1 MRVGEGPHLR
11 RVPSRGGGWFL
22 LIGLLVILTL
32 PAIAVAADP
41 PSSDRILAG
50 EVLSV
55 PEAEVREAEGEP
67 ELPHFIDAGWKGEPV
82 CEVLH
87 DTEAVRIARCSFP
100 PGVGHEKHFHRP
112 HFGYVLTGGTMRIED
127 ADGVETVETRAG
139 ATWTS
144 DETSVHQVVNV
155 GDTTTSYLIVESKE
169 P

>member
-11 RVPSRGGGWFL
+11 RVPSRGGGWFR
-22 LIGLLVILTL
+22 LIGLLAVLVVAV
-32 PAIAVAADP
+32 PAIGGKAPDTSAAQ
-41 PSSDRILAG
+41 L
-50 EVLSV
+50 
-55 PEAEVREAEGEP
+55 EP
-67 ELPHFIDAGWKGEPV
+67 DLPHAFDAGWRGEPV

-87 DTEAVRIARCSFP
+87 DTETVRIGRCSFP

-144 DETSVHQVVNV
+144 DETSIHEVVNV
-155 GDTTTSYLIVESKE
+155 GDTTTSYLIVEPKE